1 MRDDDVDDDDDA
13 HARVIVNLNKRPG
26 GIHTK
31 AVTHTIFWDSCILL
45 CVCGWCNH
53 RSLQYMHLCVHVVT
67 YNS

>member
-31 AVTHTIFWDSCILL
+31 AVTHYLL
-45 CVCGWCNH
+45 GQLYSVVCVW
-53 RSLQYMHLCVHVVT
+53 VV
-67 YNS
+67 